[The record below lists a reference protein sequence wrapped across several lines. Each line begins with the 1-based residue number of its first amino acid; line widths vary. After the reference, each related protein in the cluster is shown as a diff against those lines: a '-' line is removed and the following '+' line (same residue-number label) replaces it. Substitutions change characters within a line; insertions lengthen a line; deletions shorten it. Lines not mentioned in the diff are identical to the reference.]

1 MPETVLL
8 WEFKHDVRNCTASI
22 QYNDRMVKLYY
33 VWSPTFPS
41 DRSYSSYWSCAQF
54 ETLVYTELHLPSE
67 TVYYRTNLRLMRK
80 ERAGAI
86 QWSYDKLQVEDAMK
100 FSSPDPDA
108 FKDRTIKS
116 INGDPPDLG
125 KGTWRHC
132 LRVIPNS
139 QDILVAYWTFDA
151 KTLRIPDAGEP
162 IMDDLV
168 TTFLLHFFRRCN
180 RIDFL
185 YPQTEPIPVI
195 PVDTGDGSEET
206 EYEEDEDDDDG
217 YPDVHKEQEEEEEEE
232 EEEDVH
238 DDREP

>member
-22 QYNDRMVKLYY
+22 RYNDRMVKLYY
-33 VWSPTFPS
+33 
-41 DRSYSSYWSCAQF
+41 F

-86 QWSYDKLQVEDAMK
+86 QWTYDKRRGNIELGL
-100 FSSPDPDA
+100 
-108 FKDRTIKS
+108 RTLTFAQATKKNRQNS
-116 INGDPPDLG
+116 RSRRFQGSDNQEY
-125 KGTWRHC
+125 KWRPTGPGERNLEC
-132 LRVIPNS
+132 LRVISNS
-139 QDILVAYWTFDA
+139 QDILVAYWTFDD
-151 KTLRIPDAGEP
+151 KTLRIPEAGEP

-195 PVDTGDGSEET
+195 PVDPGDGSEET
-206 EYEEDEDDDDG
+206 EYDDEDDDDG
-217 YPDVHKEQEEEEEEE
+217 FPEVHNEQEEDEEE